1 MLTDHSQHNRLR
13 EYKSEVYRLQKDL
26 KEQKEQG
33 LSVKNQY
40 ADWNKKLQDKIRDF
54 RNEKTA
60 WLSEAAA
67 LRAADKE
74 AKVGPSRC
82 GRCCSPDKARLGH
95 ICSAEETA
103 FRRNKRRVRATNEG
117 EGEQTQN

>member
-1 MLTDHSQHNRLR
+1 M
-13 EYKSEVYRLQKDL
+13 
-26 KEQKEQG
+26 
-33 LSVKNQY
+33 KNQY

-82 GRCCSPDKARLGH
+82 GRCCSFDRGRLGH
-95 ICSAEETA
+95 VRGTEETA
-103 FRRNKRRVRATNEG
+103 FGRDKGRVRAANEG